1 MLYGG
6 EQIWPAYLSLIS
18 EKKMLRARALEFLD
32 NTLAAEVRRDVFAA
46 IDDTPKAEK
55 LERAHKQYG
64 IVVKSKREVL
74 GGFLEPEV
82 EGDSDDTALAAAA
95 LYAAH
100 QEEVPGLENEIRDLA
115 ATAVDPFVKE
125 TASWLVSRLGL

>member
-1 MLYGG
+1 M
-6 EQIWPAYLSLIS
+6 
-18 EKKMLRARALEFLD
+18 KRAVGVTQFLD
-32 NTLAAEVRRDVFAA
+32 NTLEAEVRRDVFAA
-46 IDDTPKAEK
+46 IDDCSRAEK

-74 GGFLEPEV
+74 GGFLEPKTS
-82 EGDSDDTALAAAA
+82 GDSDDTALAAAA

-100 QEEVPGLENEIRDLA
+100 QEEVAGLEDEFRRLA

-125 TASWLVSRLGL
+125 TANWLVDRLDL